1 MVVGCGLQSHFR
13 VQPNHCAEVVLC
25 CVVVWVVTITL
36 TDLFLKPLLCGS
48 SGGSGGSWA
57 SWQPLHVQLLLPGLD
72 LLAQQFDFL
81 SEDSVLT
88 RPRSSRNSLCK
99 YILESGINLRTIL
112 NPSAYLGI
120 RGVV

>member
-1 MVVGCGLQSHFR
+1 MPNFSSLARLEVLEKFLWVVGGVGWGLQSHLH

-48 SGGSGGSWA
+48 SGGSGGSLA

-72 LLAQQFDFL
+72 LLAQQFHFL

-88 RPRSSRNSLCK
+88 RPRSSEEIVSVN
-99 YILESGINLRTIL
+99 IF
-112 NPSAYLGI
+112 
-120 RGVV
+120 